1 MLFELNI
8 YVRMLYSLLTIIT
21 ALIQSEIGRPIFG
34 KCIELDFSPSE
45 LSYGFIRI
53 SVLVNETGNGKTG
66 VGKVSPSFCKTAN
79 TWIGTWQCF
88 TRFCERK
95 KRVFRAAVSSRF
107 ESNRLLLQ
115 E

>member
-1 MLFELNI
+1 
-8 YVRMLYSLLTIIT
+8 MLYSVLTIIT

-45 LSYGFIRI
+45 KSHGFIRI
-53 SVLVNETGNGKTG
+53 SVFVNENGNGNSG
-66 VGKVSPSFCKTAN
+66 IGKVSPSFSKFAN

-95 KRVFRAAVSSRF
+95 KRVFWAVVSSRF
-107 ESNRLLLQ
+107 DSNRLLLQ